1 MENQLVSVARVMCP
15 RSCSVS
21 GYYSSCPLFSKII
34 LKRKLPKDYFSRAKA
49 IGIYSLLIKIEA
61 EIIAS
66 LPILLNQKVLKEQWT
81 FTFWGLK
88 LPSTTTCASLHQ
100 AFWYEIK
107 ARMFP
112 RYGVPHM
119 PYYVKNSSL
128 ISCYKKFN

>member
-1 MENQLVSVARVMCP
+1 MENQLVSVTRVMYP

-21 GYYSSCPLFSKII
+21 GYYSSCLLSSKGI
-34 LKRKLPKDYFSRAKA
+34 LRWKPPKDYFSRAKA

-66 LPILLNQKVLKEQWT
+66 LPILLNQIVLKEQWT

-88 LPSTTTCASLHQ
+88 FLNTTTCTSLHQ
-100 AFWYEIK
+100 AFRYEIK

-112 RYGVPHM
+112 RCVVPHM
-119 PYYVKNSSL
+119 SYLCQEFSYLL
-128 ISCYKKFN
+128 I